1 MTAKQKIETLTNSW
15 YGYVVFTSAVALLES
30 GLHIS
35 SILGTAAG
43 ALFNLFLVWYL
54 GRKLLHKSSLTRV
67 VLVILSGI
75 TTVLGVIGT
84 AKLGWVFLHEWSLS
98 LLVGIFFGGASVVM
112 NARSFRV
119 LTDSQVKAYF
129 G

>member
-15 YGYVVFTSAVALLES
+15 YGYVLFTSAVALVER
-30 GLHIS
+30 GLGVF
-35 SILGTAAG
+35 SILTTAVAV
-43 ALFNLFLVWYL
+43 LFNLFIVWYL

-67 VLVILSGI
+67 LLVLLSGI
-75 TTVLGVIGT
+75 MMVLGAIGT
-84 AKLGWVFLHEWSLS
+84 AKIGWAFLHEWSLS

-129 G
+129 S